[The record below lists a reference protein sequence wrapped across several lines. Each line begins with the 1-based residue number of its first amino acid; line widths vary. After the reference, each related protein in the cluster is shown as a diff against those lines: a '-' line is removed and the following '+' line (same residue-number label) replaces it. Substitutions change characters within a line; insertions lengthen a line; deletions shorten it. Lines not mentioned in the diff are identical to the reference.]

1 MNNERGKPHR
11 PLRPQ
16 GFCLC
21 LTASISHANEVLVS
35 LLKRFSVN
43 KGVIYL
49 DVASVGGAKVRYSA
63 AMDGHHGDRGYQG
76 VSQLFVP
83 ELQPLDK
90 LGHLQAVLA
99 LFAFMDSL
107 VRVAVV

>member
-1 MNNERGKPHR
+1 M
-11 PLRPQ
+11 
-16 GFCLC
+16 
-21 LTASISHANEVLVS
+21 
-35 LLKRFSVN
+35 
-43 KGVIYL
+43 IYL

-63 AMDGHHGDRGYQG
+63 AMDRHHGDRGYQG